1 MQVTRGN
8 LNTLFVA
15 FNAAFRQGLGQAPSQ
30 YQRIATVVPSTTKS
44 NEYGWLGKI
53 PGMRKWVGDR
63 VVHSI
68 SDHGYTIRNE
78 PFELTVAVDRDDID
92 DDNIGI
98 YTPMMLNLGESVAAQ
113 PDELVFSLLKNGTNT
128 ACYDGQNFFDTD
140 HPVLNAAG
148 KEVTQSNV
156 DSSGAGSYWYL
167 LSTKRSLK
175 PIIFQNRKNPNFV
188 SMDTETDEAVFTR
201 KEFRYGADCRR
212 NVGFGFWQMAYA
224 SNKELTPENL
234 QAAYNVFT
242 ERTGDHGRPLA
253 LVPDLLVVRPNLKFK
268 AAEILTAAQIAGT
281 DNVMKGLVDVLD
293 SPWLI

>member
-15 FNAAFRQGLGQAPSQ
+15 FNAAFKQGLGQAPSQ

-53 PGMRKWVGDR
+53 PGMREWIGDR
-63 VVHSI
+63 VVHGI
-68 SDHGYTIRNE
+68 ATHGYTIKNK
-78 PFELTVAVDRDDID
+78 PFELTVGVDRDDIE

-98 YTPMMLNLGESVAAQ
+98 YTPMMESMGESVAAQ
-113 PDELVFSLLKNGTNT
+113 PDELVFSLLKAGTST

-140 HPVLNAAG
+140 HPVLDASG
-148 KEVTQSNV
+148 KTVTQSNL
-156 DSSGAGSYWYL
+156 DAGGAGPYWYL
-167 LSTKRSLK
+167 LSTKRALK
-175 PIIFQNRKNPNFV
+175 PLIFQNRKNPNFV
-188 SMDTETDEAVFTR
+188 SMDTETDEAVFSR
-201 KEFRYGADCRR
+201 KEFRYGVDARR

-224 SNKELTPENL
+224 SNKELTAENL
-234 QAAYNVFT
+234 QAAYTAFT
-242 ERTGDHGRPLA
+242 ERTGDQGRPLG

-268 AAEILTAAQIAGT
+268 AAQILTAAQIAGT

>member
-1 MQVTRGN
+1 MQVTRDN

-30 YQRIATVVPSTTKS
+30 YQRISTVVPSTTKS

-68 SDHGYTIRNE
+68 SDHGYAIRNE

-98 YTPMMLNLGESVAAQ
+98 YTPMMQNLGESVAAQ
-113 PDELVFSLLKNGTNT
+113 PDELVFSLLKNGTST

-148 KEVTQSNV
+148 REITQSNV
-156 DSSGAGSYWYL
+156 DSSGSGSYWYL

-175 PIIFQNRKNPNFV
+175 PIIFQSRKNPNFV

-234 QAAYNVFT
+234 QAAYNAFT
-242 ERTGDHGRPLA
+242 ERTGDHGRPLG